1 MTTIP
6 TKSDEFMSDLRAR
19 LGAKY
24 EASETLKSEFT
35 SAEDYA
41 FFALNEPSA
50 RGLVRQWKADHD
62 DAENLA
68 AATAAEVRSNVVK
81 ADARRAAGRLR
92 VAR

>member
-6 TKSDEFMSDLRAR
+6 TKSDEFIADLRAK

-68 AATAAEVRSNVVK
+68 AFDAAK
-81 ADARRAAGRLR
+81 AAGRVR
-92 VAR
+92 VLH